1 MDLIFRRRSIR
12 KYTSQEITD
21 VYIEKILRAAMAA
34 PSAHNGQPWQFVVIK
49 DKNILN
55 SITTFHP
62 YSKML
67 LEASCAIVVC
77 GDLSD
82 EEKEKRWV
90 QDCSAATENMLLMAT
105 ELGLGSVW
113 LGVYPDEDR
122 VNPLKELLGIP
133 EHVIPLSIVSLG
145 YPAETKKIK
154 DKFDKSK
161 VHFNKWQ
168 DGYYD

>member
-1 MDLIFRRRSIR
+1 MDLIFKRRSIR
-12 KYTSQEITD
+12 NYTDQDISEAD
-21 VYIEKILRAAMAA
+21 IEKILRAAMAA

-67 LEASCAIVVC
+67 LESNCAIVVC

-82 EEKEKRWV
+82 EKKEKSWV

-105 ELGLGSVW
+105 ELGIGSVW
-113 LGVYPDEDR
+113 LGVYPNEDR
-122 VNPLKELLGIP
+122 VKPLKKLLDIP
-133 EHVIPLSIVSLG
+133 DYVIPLSIVSLG
-145 YPAETKKIK
+145 YPAETKKIT
-154 DKFDKSK
+154 DRFDKSK
-161 VHFNKWQ
+161 VHFNKW
-168 DGYYD
+168 